1 MGMSESSVGNAVS
14 EIERRMKRLQAM
26 VEIAE
31 ESLRF
36 EEGRRKAPKPSSGN
50 IWTYLVTALA
60 WTLGG
65 LFILYLFRSRYSG
78 VVGGAPTGVSIAVYA
93 IIALGIVA
101 ALLFYYLPRRKES
114 VEEFD
119 LDERARAAKLLIK
132 NFYTPLKE
140 ALLAGNDRALGALAD
155 KLLEDPLLS
164 HAMEVVR
171 EGDPR
176 VAAYSLYLYVSFKS
190 GNVSLEE
197 VAEAAENVDNRPL
210 QLLLKSLLM
219 EEGENLS

>member
-1 MGMSESSVGNAVS
+1 MPEPTVGSVIS
-14 EIERRMKRLQAM
+14 EIEKRMKRLQAM

-36 EEGRRKAPKPSSGN
+36 EEGRRKAPKPSQGN
-50 IWTYLVTALA
+50 MWTYLITALA

-78 VVGGAPTGVSIAVYA
+78 VVGGAPTGVSIVVYA

-101 ALLFYYLPRRKES
+101 VLLFYYLPRRRGA

-132 NFYTPLKE
+132 NLYAPLKE
-140 ALLAGNDRALGALAD
+140 ALLEDNDTALGAMAD
-155 KLLEDPLLS
+155 KLLEDPLLA

-176 VAAYSLYLYVSFKS
+176 LAAYALYLYVSFKS
-190 GNVSLEE
+190 GNVSLED
-197 VAEAAENVDNRPL
+197 VAEAVEKVDNRPL
-210 QLLLKSLLM
+210 QLLLESLLP
-219 EEGENLS
+219 EEGSIIL

>member
-1 MGMSESSVGNAVS
+1 MAMPESSVESVVS
-14 EIERRMKRLQAM
+14 EIEKRMKRLQAM

-36 EEGRRKAPKPSSGN
+36 EEGRKKAPKPSFGN
-50 IWTYLVTALA
+50 TWTYLITALA

-65 LFILYLFRSRYSG
+65 LFLLYLFRSRYSG

-93 IIALGIVA
+93 VIALGIVA
-101 ALLFYYLPRRKES
+101 ALLFYYLPRRKGS
-114 VEEFD
+114 DEEFD

-132 NFYTPLKE
+132 NFYVPLEE
-140 ALLAGNDRALGALAD
+140 ALLDGNDGALGALAD
-155 KLLEDPLLS
+155 KLLEDPLLA

-176 VAAYSLYLYVSFKS
+176 VAAYALYLYVSFKS
-190 GNVSLEE
+190 GNVSPKEVEE
-197 VAEAAENVDNRPL
+197 AVENVDNRPL
-210 QLLLKSLLM
+210 RLLLESCLP
-219 EEGENLS
+219 EGEGNLS

>member
-1 MGMSESSVGNAVS
+1 MDMPEPAMEGVVS
-14 EIERRMKRLQAM
+14 EIEKRMKRLQAM

-36 EEGRRKAPKPSSGN
+36 EEGRRKAPKPSQGN
-50 IWTYLVTALA
+50 VWTYLITALA

-78 VVGGAPTGVSIAVYA
+78 VVGGTPTGVSIAVYA
-93 IIALGIVA
+93 VIALGIVA
-101 ALLFYYLPRRKES
+101 ALLFYYLPRRRGT

-140 ALLAGNDRALGALAD
+140 ALLEGNDGALGALAD
-155 KLLEDPLLS
+155 KLLEDPLLA

-176 VAAYSLYLYVSFKS
+176 LAAYALYLYVSFKS
-190 GNVSLEE
+190 GNVPIEE
-197 VAEAAENVDNRPL
+197 VAEAIETVDNRPL
-210 QLLLKSLLM
+210 QLLLESLIP
-219 EEGENLS
+219 EEGSNLS